1 MNYSVRDI
9 DSKLLNAAE
18 RGDIDKVKHLINEGA
33 DVNAKD
39 VYEKTPLH
47 WAAEKGH
54 KEIVEILLK
63 KGANVNSV
71 TSVMD

>member
-18 RGDIDKVKHLINEGA
+18 RGDIDEVKHLINEGA

-71 TSVMD
+71 DF